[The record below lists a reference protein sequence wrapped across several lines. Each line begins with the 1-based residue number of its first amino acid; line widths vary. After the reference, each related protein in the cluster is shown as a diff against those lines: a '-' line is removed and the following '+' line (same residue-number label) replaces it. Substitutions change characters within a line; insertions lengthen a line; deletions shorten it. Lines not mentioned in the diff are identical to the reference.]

1 MSKARSTYI
10 HLAEMIETGRLSP
23 GEIVTEAALMEVT
36 GAGRTPLREAV
47 QALLRDRWL
56 ESAGSRG
63 NKVPSISVDDQL
75 SRLEVRRSLEV
86 LAVGLACA
94 REDAEQVAKVADHV
108 AELERVTDLDSYV
121 TAVARSHLLLRQ
133 IASNEYLADALAPLQ
148 GLSRRFWL
156 ATARGDQEEVQRGQG
171 LYVPALQAVID
182 RDVQAARSGILAL
195 HDFLA
200 ASAIDYARRR
210 VEIGRIEPPEIEP
223 SWVDEI
229 DGVQR

>member
-1 MSKARSTYI
+1 MSKAISTY
-10 HLAEMIETGRLSP
+10 HQLAEMIETGRLAP
-23 GEIVTEAALMEVT
+23 GDIVTEAALMEVT

-94 REDAEQVAKVADHV
+94 REDAEQVAEITAHV
-108 AELERVTDLDSYV
+108 AELGRVGDLESYV
-121 TAVARSHLLLRQ
+121 TAVARSHLLLRR
-133 IASNEYLADALAPLQ
+133 IANNEYLADALAPLQ

-156 ATARGDQEEVQRGQG
+156 ATACGDEEEMQRGQH
-171 LYVPALQAVID
+171 LYIPALQAVVD
-182 RDVQAARSGILAL
+182 RDASAARSRILAL

-210 VEIGRIEPPEIEP
+210 AETGKIEPPEIDE
-223 SWVDEI
+223 SWLR
-229 DGVQR
+229 QS